1 MATIP
6 AEARQWD
13 VRMPG
18 VDIESAPLPAPH
30 PLPAPGAWHPAG
42 APPVRPRTGTPE
54 RLLVPPDAASSAM
67 GGPSAMGAASST
79 LPVAST
85 ARPAVSSARL
95 AASTARLNVPDR
107 SAAKALV
114 ARARALWPGLLPR
127 QLADTRGD
135 PRRIVR
141 LAARRSNEAPEVL
154 MRMLLGDR
162 ADSDRR

>member
-1 MATIP
+1 VPFQLNEARADMATIP
-6 AEARQWD
+6 AEVRQWD

-18 VDIESAPLPAPH
+18 VDVESAPLPAPH
-30 PLPAPGAWHPAG
+30 AWRPSG
-42 APPVRPRTGTPE
+42 APAVRPRTGTFGQV
-54 RLLVPPDAASSAM
+54 LVPLQAAPFATA
-67 GGPSAMGAASST
+67 PSATAPSATAA
-79 LPVAST
+79 T
-85 ARPAVSSARL
+85 APSAVTAAPAAR
-95 AASTARLNVPDR
+95 RHVRDR